1 MFTIYLENI
10 YEPRAT
16 FYPRVVFS
24 QIYGTCVR
32 DNVAH

>member
-10 YEPRAT
+10 YDLEAPFTREW
-16 FYPRVVFS
+16 FF
-24 QIYGTCVR
+24 QIYETCVR